1 VEFLKKIWSHLSRPV
16 TVLVIPQARL
26 APWRW
31 RCSTSFFLFCLALW
45 SALTLWAGYLAGSR
59 VDYWITKADNQV
71 MAAKMEGLLQD
82 MAKSRDALELARSTD
97 LQLRVLLGMQKRS
110 DIVEADAVG
119 GPTPA
124 DRMSLK
130 AMLAGGA
137 FAIRQAA
144 WRRSIEALREESYKR
159 LASFQEISWY
169 ISNQRSLYRATPNI
183 WPTEG
188 QLTSLFGYRF
198 SPMSR
203 ADGESGE
210 FHPGLDI
217 ANSPDTLIYATA
229 DGTVRFSGWSHG
241 YGEMILI
248 DHGYGLSTLY
258 GHASK
263 ALVRNGQRVTR
274 GQVIAYMG
282 TTGRS
287 TGAHLHYE
295 VWRGGRP
302 VNPMVFLKLRS
313 GGEAAAPRARRR

>member
-1 VEFLKKIWSHLSRPV
+1 MEFHKKLRSHLSCPI

-26 APWRW
+26 KPWRW

-45 SALTLWAGYLAGSR
+45 SGLTLWAGYLAGSH

-71 MAAKMEGLLQD
+71 MTAKMSGLLQE
-82 MAKSRDALELARSTD
+82 MSKSRDALELARSTD
-97 LQLRVLLGMQKRS
+97 QQLRVLLGMQRRS
-110 DIVEADAVG
+110 DIVESDAVG
-119 GPTPA
+119 GPTVA

-130 AMLAGGA
+130 QMLSGGA
-137 FAIRQAA
+137 SAIRQTE
-144 WRRSIEALREESYKR
+144 WRKSIEAIREESNKR

-188 QLTSLFGYRF
+188 QITSLFGYRF

-203 ADGESGE
+203 DEGESGE
-210 FHPGLDI
+210 FHPGIDI
-217 ANSPDTLIYATA
+217 ANAPDTLIYATA

-248 DHGYGLSTLY
+248 DHGYGMSTLY

-263 ALVRNGQRVTR
+263 ALVKNGQRVSR
-274 GQVIAYMG
+274 GALIAYMG

-302 VNPMVFLKLRS
+302 VNPMVFLKLRA
-313 GGEAAAPRARRR
+313 GGEAGGLRPRSR